1 MIESSKFEEIKDL
14 VRDSKLEIALEEVQK
29 LINEFEEVELSNEL
43 ITIQSRFKTLKKKI
57 RLGTINSEEE
67 NVETY
72 RIVKSTLD
80 FISQL
85 ESEKLRLNYKKENK
99 QLPSLSESE
108 LLEAAKAAV
117 ILVDLE
123 KIKHKY
129 FYSELHLREDILDE
143 LRVYKPVSTDIT
155 TIEIYNF
162 LFEVADSVNYRSS
175 DNFGVAIF
183 SLVMYFF
190 PEETGEVDTIL
201 GLSINIG
208 SQLVLASIFNL
219 EDFKIGVYGLSIW
232 KWVYLRATWRG
243 KTETMER
250 VKSEYVHMKNFF
262 YEDNVKISNY
272 EGKIQLIEIF
282 EKDLEK
288 AGLTFPRIPNEILKL
303 I

>member
-85 ESEKLRLNYKKENK
+85 ESEKLRMNYKKENK

-108 LLEAAKAAV
+108 LLEATKSAV

-183 SLVMYFF
+183 SLVMHFF

-201 GLSINIG
+201 ELSINIG